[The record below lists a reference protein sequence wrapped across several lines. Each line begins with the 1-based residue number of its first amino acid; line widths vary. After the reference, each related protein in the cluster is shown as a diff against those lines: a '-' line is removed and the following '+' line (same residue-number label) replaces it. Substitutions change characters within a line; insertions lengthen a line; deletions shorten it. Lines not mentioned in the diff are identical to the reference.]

1 MAKTIQFVP
10 AVCKGETPTFSG
22 SVTLKKMTFD
32 EKYKVL
38 ENCGVEV
45 EEGEGGKTNVKTP
58 AGSQM
63 FKTIRAMVA
72 ASKPAYVSVDLTRM
86 ADGAKFTSF
95 DDLDT
100 DGECDGVLAEIGQ
113 AWFMGFKGSSNP

>member
-10 AVCKGETPTFSG
+10 SVCKGETPTFVG
-22 SVTLKKMTFD
+22 TVTLKKMTFD

-38 ENCGVEV
+38 EQCGVEV
-45 EEGEGGKTNVKTP
+45 EDGGGVKTP
-58 AGSQM
+58 TGTQM

-72 ASKPAYVSVDLTRM
+72 ASKSAYVTVDLTRM
-86 ADGAKFTSF
+86 ADGEKFASF

-113 AWFMGFKGSSNP
+113 GWFTGFKASANP